1 MDEEDNKNEPQDRG
15 DRAKAFFRAMY
26 AGGEP
31 DPDQFGIDVGQKEE
45 KNSAANTAAL
55 AHLESQLKEAEQK
68 ATEAENLYKRMAAD
82 FENYR
87 KRVDREREE
96 FQALGMQKAFETI
109 LPALDDLEMATSKL
123 TEKTESKVMFD
134 SLKMVFSRLNRCL
147 EMVGIKQMTVV
158 GEVFDPRLHEPVQEV
173 PTREVPD
180 GCVAQQLRAGWM
192 FKEKILRPAL
202 VNVATTP
209 GDEEEAPA
217 PAATAE
223 AAAEAVTE
231 APEEAISEEAKPEE
245 VGAEEI
251 KSEEVKSEEAKEDKK
266 NSAKKVT
273 AKEVVNQAG
282 VETCDTLDAL
292 DTGNRSTQDLPIEE
306 IKAAIKEAEEEEEQ
320 ALASAAVAAEAKKSE
335 NSSGDDGADDFEK
348 EKEGKVYDISDADGE

>member
-45 KNSAANTAAL
+45 KNSAVNTAAL

-96 FQALGMQKAFETI
+96 FQSLGMQKAFETI

-147 EMVGIKQMTVV
+147 EMAGIKQMTVV

-192 FKEKILRPAL
+192 FKDKILRPAL

-209 GDEEEAPA
+209 GDEQEAPA
-217 PAATAE
+217 AE
-223 AAAEAVTE
+223 AALEAVAE
-231 APEEAISEEAKPEE
+231 APEEAKSEEA
-245 VGAEEI
+245 
-251 KSEEVKSEEAKEDKK
+251 KSEEVKSEEAKSEEAKEESKK
-266 NSAKKVT
+266 SSKKVT

-335 NSSGDDGADDFEK
+335 NSSGEEDGE

>member
-1 MDEEDNKNEPQDRG
+1 MDEEDNKNENQDRG

-31 DPDQFGIDVGQKEE
+31 DPDQFGMDVGQKEGQS
-45 KNSAANTAAL
+45 SAANTAAL
-55 AHLESQLKEAEQK
+55 AHLEQQLKETEQK
-68 ATEAENLYKRMAAD
+68 ASEAENLYKRMAAD

-123 TEKTESKVMFD
+123 TEKTDSKVMFD

-147 EMVGIKQMTVV
+147 EMVGIKQMTVI

-173 PTREVPD
+173 PTREVAD

-192 FKEKILRPAL
+192 FKDKILRPAL
-202 VNVATTP
+202 VNVATAP
-209 GDEEEAPA
+209 GEEEVAAAAEPA
-217 PAATAE
+217 PEPEAKTADPAEEVKEE
-223 AAAEAVTE
+223 AAAE
-231 APEEAISEEAKPEE
+231 EAK
-245 VGAEEI
+245 
-251 KSEEVKSEEAKEDKK
+251 DDLKK
-266 NSAKKVT
+266 AAKKVT
-273 AKEVVNQAG
+273 AKEVVSQAG

-292 DTGNRSTQDLPIEE
+292 DTANRSTQDLPIEE
-306 IKAAIKEAEEEEEQ
+306 IKAAIKEAEEEEE
-320 ALASAAVAAEAKKSE
+320 LASAAVAAEAKKAKEASAGE
-335 NSSGDDGADDFEK
+335 DGSGESDKE

>member
-1 MDEEDNKNEPQDRG
+1 MDEEDNKNDNQDRG

-31 DPDQFGIDVGQKEE
+31 DPDQFGIDVGQKEAQS
-45 KNSAANTAAL
+45 SAANTAAL
-55 AHLESQLKEAEQK
+55 AHLEQQLKETELK
-68 ATEAENLYKRMAAD
+68 ASEAENLYKRMAAD

-123 TEKTESKVMFD
+123 TEKTDSKVMFD

-147 EMVGIKQMTVV
+147 EMVGIKQMAVI

-173 PTREVPD
+173 PTREVAD

-192 FKEKILRPAL
+192 FKDKILRPAL
-202 VNVATTP
+202 VNVATAP
-209 GDEEEAPA
+209 GDEEVAAPEPEAEVKTAEPA
-217 PAATAE
+217 EEVKEEPVIEE
-223 AAAEAVTE
+223 AAAE
-231 APEEAISEEAKPEE
+231 EAK
-245 VGAEEI
+245 
-251 KSEEVKSEEAKEDKK
+251 DDLKK
-266 NSAKKVT
+266 AANAKKVT
-273 AKEVVNQAG
+273 AKEVVSQAG

-292 DTGNRSTQDLPIEE
+292 DTANRSTQDLPIEE
-306 IKAAIKEAEEEEEQ
+306 IKAAIKEAEEEEE
-320 ALASAAVAAEAKKSE
+320 LASAAVAAEAKKAKE
-335 NSSGDDGADDFEK
+335 ASSGEDGSGESDKE

>member
-31 DPDQFGIDVGQKEE
+31 DPDQFGMDVGQKEE

-55 AHLESQLKEAEQK
+55 AHLEGQLKEAEQK

-217 PAATAE
+217 PEATAE
-223 AAAEAVTE
+223 AAAEAVAE
-231 APEEAISEEAKPEE
+231 AEAVIESPEEAKSEEAKSEEAKPEE
-245 VGAEEI
+245 A
-251 KSEEVKSEEAKEDKK
+251 KPEEANEDLKK
-266 NSAKKVT
+266 SAKKVT

-306 IKAAIKEAEEEEEQ
+306 IKAAIKEAEEEEEL

-335 NSSGDDGADDFEK
+335 NSSGEDDGE